1 MTKAELFTKINSINN
16 KDKNFYMQRRLQLI
30 ETYLRENNII
40 TSLHNISNI
49 SREYQRILR

>member
-49 SREYQRILR
+49 SREYQRTLR